1 MFRLLVEKE
10 LRETIG
16 TTKFAV
22 TFGVCSVLILLAF
35 YVGAGN
41 YQMSQSE
48 YEAAKAENIKQMEGL
63 TDWQRIDHR
72 IFLPPQPLATLVS
85 GISNDIGR
93 TTEMR
98 TLGELR
104 SENSRFNEDPIF
116 AVFRFLDLE
125 FIFSIVLSLF
135 AILFAYDAIN
145 GEKERGTL
153 RLSFANSVPRATYI
167 LGKLAGAFLAL
178 GVPLLIPI
186 LMGCLM
192 LSLLGVP
199 MSGSAWARLAMVMLA
214 GYLYLGVFLTMSVFV
229 SALTEKSS
237 NSFLLLLVI
246 WIFAVLI
253 IPRTAVLVAGRAVDV
268 PSIDKVNYDKGRF
281 MAQLWQEDRKKMQS
295 YGEDNPM
302 SPDGDMQKWRE
313 DFMAFMDE
321 LGEEREEKR
330 SEFGGRLNEERRNRE
345 AVQQTVA
352 LRIARISPTSVFSLA
367 SANLAGTSLDLKH
380 RYDDASIAYQE
391 IYARFIREKTGSA
404 GGGFRIM
411 MRGGEEEEEPP
422 PIDPY
427 ELPVFEYQEPSS
439 STLINEALLDIGL
452 LLLFNVFFFVG
463 AFVAFLRYD
472 VR

>member
-10 LRETIG
+10 LREIIG

-35 YVGAGN
+35 YVGARN
-41 YQMSQSE
+41 FQVSQAE
-48 YEAAKAENIKQMEGL
+48 YEAARAENIKQMEGL
-63 TDWQRIDHR
+63 TDWSRIDHR

-85 GISNDIGR
+85 GISNDVGR

-98 TLGELR
+98 TQGELR

-153 RLSFANSVPRATYI
+153 RLSFANAVPRDKYI
-167 LGKLAGAFLAL
+167 LSKLIGAFLAL

-186 LMGCLM
+186 LIGCVM
-192 LSLLGVP
+192 LPLLGVP
-199 MSGSAWARLAMVMLA
+199 MTGSGWSRLAMVVLA
-214 GYLYLGVFLTMSVFV
+214 GYLYLGVFLTLSVFV

-237 NSFLLLLVI
+237 SSFLLLLVV

-253 IPRTAVLVAGRAVDV
+253 IPRTAVLISGRAVDV
-268 PSIDKVNYDKGRF
+268 PSIDKVNYDKNRF
-281 MAQLWQEDRKKMQS
+281 MAQLWLEDREKMQAYS
-295 YGEDNPM
+295 QENPP
-302 SPDGDMQKWRE
+302 SQDGDMEAWMEGFRAY
-313 DFMAFMDE
+313 MSE
-321 LGEEREEKR
+321 LADARNDKM
-330 SEFGGRLNEERRNRE
+330 SEFGGRLNEDRQNRE
-345 AVQQTVA
+345 LVQQKVA
-352 LRIARISPTSVFSLA
+352 LGIARLSPTSVFSLA
-367 SANLAGTSLDLKH
+367 STDLAGTSLDLKQ
-380 RYDDASIAYQE
+380 RYIEASNRYQE
-391 IYARFIREKTGSA
+391 NYAQFIREKTGNA
-404 GGGFRIM
+404 GGWW
-411 MRGGEEEEEPP
+411 MRMGGGQEEEEPP

-427 ELPVFEYQEPSS
+427 ELPVFEYEQPSAT
-439 STLINEALLDIGL
+439 TLVNDSLFDVGL
-452 LLLFNVFFFVG
+452 LVLFNIVFFVG

>member
-35 YVGAGN
+35 YVGARN
-41 YQMSQSE
+41 YQVSQTE
-48 YEAAKAENIKQMEGL
+48 YEAARAENIKQMEGL

-98 TLGELR
+98 SRGELR

-153 RLSFANSVPRATYI
+153 RLSFANSVPRDKYI
-167 LGKLAGAFLAL
+167 LGKLAGAFLSL

-199 MSGSAWARLAMVMLA
+199 MSGSAWARLAMVILS

-268 PSIDKVNYDKGRF
+268 PSIDKVNYDKNRF
-281 MAQLWQEDRKKMQS
+281 MAQLWQEDRKKMQG
-295 YGEDNPM
+295 YFEENPP
-302 SPDGDMQKWRE
+302 SPDGDMQKWQEGFRT
-313 DFMAFMDE
+313 FMDE

-330 SEFGGRLNEERRNRE
+330 SEFGGRLNEERSNRE
-345 AVQQTVA
+345 TVQQSVA
-352 LRIARISPTSVFSLA
+352 LGIARLSPTSVFSLA

-380 RYDDASIAYQE
+380 RYAEASSSYQQAYAQ
-391 IYARFIREKTGSA
+391 FIREKTGGA
-404 GGGFRIM
+404 GGGFRISI
-411 MRGGEEEEEPP
+411 RGGDDEEEPP

-427 ELPVFEYQEPSS
+427 ELPVFEYEEPAS
-439 STLINEALLDIGL
+439 STLINDALLDVGL
-452 LLLFNVFFFVG
+452 LLLFNLFFFAG

>member
-10 LRETIG
+10 LREIIG

-35 YVGAGN
+35 YVGARN
-41 YQMSQSE
+41 YQVSQTE
-48 YEAAKAENIKQMEGL
+48 YEAAQAENIKQMEGL

-93 TTEMR
+93 TTEMQ
-98 TLGELR
+98 TLGELT

-153 RLSFANSVPRATYI
+153 RLSFANAVPRDKYI
-167 LGKLAGAFLAL
+167 LGKLVGAFLAL

-186 LMGCLM
+186 LVGCLM
-192 LSLLGVP
+192 VPSLGVP
-199 MSGSAWARLAMVMLA
+199 MTGSEWTRLAMVIFS

-268 PSIDKVNYDKGRF
+268 PSIDKVNYDKNRF
-281 MAQLWQEDRKKMQS
+281 MAQLWQEDRQKMQT
-295 YGEDNPM
+295 YAEENQPGEGD
-302 SPDGDMQKWRE
+302 DMQEWMNGFR
-313 DFMAFMDE
+313 AFMDG
-321 LGEEREEKR
+321 LREEREEKR
-330 SEFGGRLNEERRNRE
+330 SEFGGRLNEERSNRE
-345 AVQQTVA
+345 AVQQAVA
-352 LRIARISPTSVFSLA
+352 LSIARLSPTSVFSLA
-367 SANLAGTSLDLKH
+367 STDLAGTSLDLKQ
-380 RYDDASIAYQE
+380 RYTEAANVYQQT
-391 IYARFIREKTGSA
+391 YANFIREKTGSA
-404 GGGFRIM
+404 GGGFRIT
-411 MRGGEEEEEPP
+411 MRGEEEEEPP

-427 ELPVFEYQEPSS
+427 ELPVFEYEQPASS
-439 STLINEALLDIGL
+439 SLITDSMLDVGL
-452 LLLFNVFFFVG
+452 LFLFNIVFFAG
-463 AFVAFLRYD
+463 AFAAFLRYD

>member
-10 LRETIG
+10 LREIIG

-35 YVGAGN
+35 YVGARN
-41 YQMSQSE
+41 YQVSQTE
-48 YEAAKAENIKQMEGL
+48 YEAAWAENIKQMEGL

-153 RLSFANSVPRATYI
+153 RLSFANPVPRDKYI
-167 LGKLAGAFLAL
+167 LGKLVGAFLAL

-186 LMGCLM
+186 LVGFLM
-192 LSLLGVP
+192 LPMLGVP
-199 MSGSAWARLAMVMLA
+199 MNGSAWTRLAMVIFS

-268 PSIDKVNYDKGRF
+268 PSIDQINYEKNRF
-281 MAQLWQEDRKKMQS
+281 MAQLWQGDREKIQNYAEENQPSED
-295 YGEDNPM
+295 D
-302 SPDGDMQKWRE
+302 DMQVWLDGFR
-313 DFMAFMDE
+313 AYMDE
-321 LGEEREEKR
+321 LREEREEKR
-330 SEFGGRLNEERRNRE
+330 SEFGGRLNERRSNRE

-352 LRIARISPTSVFSLA
+352 LSIARLSPTSVFSLA
-367 SANLAGTSLDLKH
+367 STDLAGTSLDLKQ
-380 RYDDASIAYQE
+380 RYAEAASIYQQAY
-391 IYARFIREKTGSA
+391 ANFIREKTGRA
-404 GGGFRIM
+404 GGGFMIT
-411 MRGGEEEEEPP
+411 MRGQEEEEPP

-427 ELPVFEYQEPSS
+427 ELPVFEYEEPVS
-439 STLINEALLDIGL
+439 STLIADSLLDIGL
-452 LLLFNVFFFVG
+452 LVLFNIVFFAG
-463 AFVAFLRYD
+463 SFVAFLRYD